1 MTDSEKKAKIF
12 LNGVETGRIEIFK
25 QIELIMKNRIF
36 PDQYIDNQLID
47 LMKRYGYDGYENS

>member
-25 QIELIMKNRIF
+25 QIEQIMKNRIF
-36 PDQYIDNQLID
+36 PDQDIDNQLID